1 MKEQYASALTA
12 IGWLVSLVLFS
23 LLLLSSWGL
32 FERQADHWGH
42 PHHHETHSSS
52 RHQLG

>member
-1 MKEQYASALTA
+1 MKEQYASALTV

-32 FERQADHWGH
+32 FERQADHSA
-42 PHHHETHSSS
+42 HHHYHENHSSPM
-52 RHQLG
+52 HHLG